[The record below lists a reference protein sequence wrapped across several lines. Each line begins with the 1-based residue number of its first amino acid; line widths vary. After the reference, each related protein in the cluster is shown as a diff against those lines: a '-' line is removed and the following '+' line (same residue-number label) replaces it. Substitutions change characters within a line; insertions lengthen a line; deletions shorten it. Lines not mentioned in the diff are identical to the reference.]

1 MTNKFS
7 PNIIY
12 NKWIDFYYK
21 IDSPLLMEINIFN
34 AVTSLFSN
42 FNNISN
48 NSIILIQLKVKIENN
63 YRSISYLQIIKIFQ
77 LNELI
82 EIFIEFWN
90 LRDED
95 YINLNISDIILT
107 YKIIESNID
116 ITKLNKSRDLIK
128 DNNILFNFKG
138 YN

>member
-21 IDSPLLMEINIFN
+21 IDSPLLMEINILN